1 MRSTKAINAVERL
14 KTRSDNPNY
23 AAVSMPGGLF
33 YLVERSPAGSARISD
48 TMPMDAFVAFVNAR
62 DPAKP
67 RKVSKLDLAME
78 EQIGRSGK
86 PAAKPPADSPTEP
99 PESSE

>member
-1 MRSTKAINAVERL
+1 MRSTKAISAVERL
-14 KTRSDNPNY
+14 KTRSGNANY
-23 AAVSMPGGLF
+23 AAISMPGGYF
-33 YLVERSPAGSARISD
+33 YLAERSPEGSKKLCD
-48 TMPMDAFVAFVNAR
+48 PMPMDDFVAFVNAR

-86 PAAKPPADSPTEP
+86 RTAKAGAASDD
-99 PESSE
+99 

>member
-14 KTRSDNPNY
+14 KTRTGNPQY
-23 AAVSMPGGLF
+23 AAVSMPGGYF
-33 YLVERSPAGSARISD
+33 YLIERTPEGSKKLSEP
-48 TMPMDAFVAFVNAR
+48 MPMDDFVALVNAR

-78 EQIGRSGK
+78 EQISRSGRTR
-86 PAAKPPADSPTEP
+86 PDGSN
-99 PESSE
+99 

>member
-14 KTRSDNPNY
+14 KTRSGNTQY

-33 YLVERSPAGSARISD
+33 YLVERTAAGSTRLSEP
-48 TMPMDAFVAFVNAR
+48 MPMDDFVAFVNAR
-62 DPAKP
+62 EPDRP

-86 PAAKPPADSPTEP
+86 RGAKSGAEGN
-99 PESSE
+99 E